1 MRTLNQEHQMVGHL
15 RATQACVRVCN
26 SDILILPS
34 DELRAFLLE
43 EELQDLRNALA
54 EEKSRNTRLMR
65 VVEQKIIEQQKR

>member
-1 MRTLNQEHQMVGHL
+1 MVWHC
-15 RATQACVRVCN
+15 RAIQGCVCVCT
-26 SDILILPS
+26 DILILPL

-43 EELQDLRNALA
+43 EEVQDLRNALA

>member
-1 MRTLNQEHQMVGHL
+1 M
-15 RATQACVRVCN
+15 CVCVCVCVCT
-26 SDILILPS
+26 DILILPL

-43 EELQDLRNALA
+43 EEVQDLRNALA

>member
-1 MRTLNQEHQMVGHL
+1 M
-15 RATQACVRVCN
+15 CVCT
-26 SDILILPS
+26 DILILPI

-43 EELQDLRNALA
+43 EEVQDLRNALA